1 MLNFP
6 QSLDQ
11 FLSDD
16 ECAQIDQTLLPTRDR
31 FSIRIAVYS
40 WRYVQRVSEGLGI
53 AIADLTPAQISDW
66 ISQDAALQTS
76 AATDE
81 SLTELLD
88 RLVIS
93 SLGPLQKIAQQEN
106 TTIEQLT
113 LPQIINWFEQ
123 QVKSAL
129 VGL

>member
-1 MLNFP
+1 MQNFP
-6 QSLDQ
+6 ESLDQ
-11 FLSDD
+11 FLSPE

-40 WRYVQRVSEGLGI
+40 WRYLQRVSAGLGI
-53 AIADLTPAQISDW
+53 AIADLAPVQISDW
-66 ISQDAALQTS
+66 ICQDTALQTS

-81 SLTELLD
+81 SLIELLD

-106 TTIEQLT
+106 TVIERLT
-113 LPQIINWFEQ
+113 LPQIINWFEA
-123 QVKSAL
+123 QVKASL
-129 VGL
+129 

>member
-1 MLNFP
+1 MANFP
-6 QSLDQ
+6 EDLSQ
-11 FLSDD
+11 FLSPE

-40 WRYVQRVSEGLGI
+40 WRYLQRVSEGLGLPI
-53 AIADLTPAQISDW
+53 AELQPQQISDW
-66 ISQDAALQTS
+66 IRQDATLQTS

-81 SLTELLD
+81 SFIELLD
-88 RLVIS
+88 RLLLS

-106 TTIEQLT
+106 TMIERLT
-113 LPQIINWFEQ
+113 LPQIIDWFEQ

-129 VGL
+129 

>member
-1 MLNFP
+1 MLNLP
-6 QSLDQ
+6 ESLDQ
-11 FLSDD
+11 FLSAD
-16 ECAQIDQTLLPTRDR
+16 ECAQIDRTLLPTRDR

-40 WRYVQRVSEGLGI
+40 WRYLQRVREGVGI
-53 AIADLTPAQISDW
+53 AIADLTPEQISDW
-66 ISQDAALQTS
+66 IRQDAALQTS

-106 TTIEQLT
+106 TVIERLT
-113 LPQIINWFEQ
+113 LPQIINWFEA
-123 QVKSAL
+123 QVKASL
-129 VGL
+129 

>member
-1 MLNFP
+1 MANFP
-6 QSLDQ
+6 EDLSQ
-11 FLSDD
+11 FLSPE

-40 WRYVQRVSEGLGI
+40 WRYLQRVSEGLGLLI
-53 AIADLTPAQISDW
+53 AELQPQQISDW
-66 ISQDAALQTS
+66 IRQDATLQTS

-81 SLTELLD
+81 SFIELLD
-88 RLVIS
+88 RLLLS

-106 TTIEQLT
+106 TVIERLT
-113 LPQIINWFEQ
+113 LPQIIDWFEQ

-129 VGL
+129 

>member
-1 MLNFP
+1 MVNFP
-6 QSLDQ
+6 ESFDQ
-11 FLSDD
+11 FLSPE

-31 FSIRIAVYS
+31 FSIRITVYS
-40 WRYVQRVSEGLGI
+40 WRYLQRVSEGVGI
-53 AIADLTPAQISDW
+53 AIADLAPVQISDW

-81 SLTELLD
+81 SLIELLD

-106 TTIEQLT
+106 TIIEQLT
-113 LPQIINWFEQ
+113 LPQIINWFEA
-123 QVKSAL
+123 QVKASL
-129 VGL
+129 